1 MVQRSA
7 HVQRSSFRRMDSL
20 YFIISR
26 LLLLHPYE
34 WIIFLFYTN
43 YIYTMSSFIIVVYA
57 VTFIIYIYTEE
68 ESQQIDA
75 PSSHHAR
82 SFIRLLTVRIRL

>member
-1 MVQRSA
+1 
-7 HVQRSSFRRMDSL
+7 
-20 YFIISR
+20 
-26 LLLLHPYE
+26 
-34 WIIFLFYTN
+34 
-43 YIYTMSSFIIVVYA
+43 MSSFIIVVYA

>member
-1 MVQRSA
+1 
-7 HVQRSSFRRMDSL
+7 
-20 YFIISR
+20 
-26 LLLLHPYE
+26 
-34 WIIFLFYTN
+34 
-43 YIYTMSSFIIVVYA
+43 MSSFIIVVYA

-68 ESQQIDA
+68 ESQQIDDA